1 MLDWEISS
9 EPTKI
14 TLFLD
19 ILTQLCH
26 RECGTIAQAHGLL
39 CSVVLLLRACLLLPG
54 VCRTAVEWHCA
65 MQISPGG
72 QGFRSDLPNST
83 WYNNGLTGEDYVG
96 LMSIPEIAFGTVHFC
111 EALTPPEVLAVLRRP
126 APPCMTTPEIADPVC
141 GGCNMRMQCK
151 PQVAAVTLSRSVAA
165 GAFPPRFMAKL
176 MQALTSLMCLQIR
189 PTGASPAAWCRRS
202 GTTFWR
208 TGRWLPRLWASLGC
222 WRRPA
227 AT

>member
-1 MLDWEISS
+1 
-9 EPTKI
+9 
-14 TLFLD
+14 
-19 ILTQLCH
+19 
-26 RECGTIAQAHGLL
+26 
-39 CSVVLLLRACLLLPG
+39 
-54 VCRTAVEWHCA
+54 

-111 EALTPPEVLAVLRRP
+111 EALTPPAKLPVLKCTAL
-126 APPCMTTPEIADPVC
+126 ACTITLEIAYPLY
-141 GGCNMRMQCK
+141 GGYNMRMQRK
-151 PQVAAVTLSRSVAA
+151 PQVAAIALPRSVVA